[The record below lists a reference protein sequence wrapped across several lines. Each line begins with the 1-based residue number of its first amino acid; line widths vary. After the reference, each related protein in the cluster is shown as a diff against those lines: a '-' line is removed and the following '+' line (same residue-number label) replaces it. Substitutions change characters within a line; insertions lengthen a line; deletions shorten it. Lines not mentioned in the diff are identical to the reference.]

1 MILNLNPN
9 PNPNVN
15 PNPNLNPNL
24 NLNLVLV
31 LCGEAARVLV
41 QRRAAPPHPTTS
53 RPMSERQYLPSKAT
67 VCAAE

>member
-1 MILNLNPN
+1 
-9 PNPNVN
+9 
-15 PNPNLNPNL
+15 
-24 NLNLVLV
+24 VLV

-41 QRRAAPPHPTTS
+41 LRRAAPPHPTTS

>member
-1 MILNLNPN
+1 MILNLNL
-9 PNPNVN
+9 
-15 PNPNLNPNL
+15 NLNLALNLVL

-41 QRRAAPPHPTTS
+41 LRRAAPPHPTTS